1 MTIIAL
7 LVLATLIAV
16 WLNDKLPGG
25 NLPDSFFE
33 NNDQSTNDKTSGH

>member
-1 MTIIAL
+1 MTIIVV

-33 NNDQSTNDKTSGH
+33 NDNNNSDTH